1 LLNDRQREGFA
12 SSALTVAEADVMGVA
27 RIRSQYRVRMPDAVA
42 LHLAITSTSELATFD
57 DALAGA
63 ARLAGVVVVD

>member
-1 LLNDRQREGFA
+1 VP
-12 SSALTVAEADVMGVA
+12 VAEADVMGLA

-42 LHLAITSTSELATFD
+42 LHLAIATTSELATFD

-63 ARLAGVVVVD
+63 ARLAGVVVVN

>member
-1 LLNDRQREGFA
+1 LALKIRRTPMR
-12 SSALTVAEADVMGVA
+12 LTVL
-27 RIRSQYRVRMPDAVA
+27 AVA
-42 LHLAITSTSELATFD
+42 TTSELATFD

>member
-1 LLNDRQREGFA
+1 MIEFVRDGD
-12 SSALTVAEADVMGVA
+12 TVLVHPMERLA
-27 RIRSQYRVRMPDAVA
+27 RNLDDLMPF
-42 LHLAITSTSELATFD
+42 AITSASALATFD